1 MEILHCGI
9 CIWCVYIYIGV
20 CIHIQLPRILK
31 PLVPY
36 EFNLGA
42 LMLEQV
48 WKKKEIE
55 LILFINSTPD
65 FF

>member
-1 MEILHCGI
+1 
-9 CIWCVYIYIGV
+9 
-20 CIHIQLPRILK
+20 
-31 PLVPY
+31 VPY